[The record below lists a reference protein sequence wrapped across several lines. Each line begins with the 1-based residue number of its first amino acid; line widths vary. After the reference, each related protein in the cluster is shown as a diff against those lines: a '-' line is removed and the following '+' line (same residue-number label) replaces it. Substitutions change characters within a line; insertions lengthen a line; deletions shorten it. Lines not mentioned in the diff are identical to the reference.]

1 MRPPHQHSRINLVE
15 LKAQIVKKL
24 GAERSK
30 QYFHYLNRLLSLK
43 VSKGEFDKLCVG
55 IIGRENIPLHN
66 QFIRSI
72 LRNACGQGGPP
83 PSIHKDDVLKHE
95 AQVGGKVIS
104 ADGYQNGS
112 HIGMT
117 QALSSP
123 GSSNGGDMLPVSPR
137 KARSGNRD
145 RRTGER
151 RSALGPNGK
160 INFSSQVSMMT
171 NQSNEFNVIVANGDI
186 NPPHIGRHLQH
197 HQGHAQLEKNENEN
211 EIPMPHPAKLSGVG
225 RSSDGPSPVHN
236 KDNLKLVVRE
246 DGKQVSSRISLEAPL
261 GVPLFPVSVGGA
273 RRNLPP
279 ESTLRC
285 IGTFSDGAL
294 LDSLTL
300 RERMEQITVTQ
311 EIEGVSVDCAN
322 ILNHGLDSYLKRL
335 ITSCV
340 EIVGSRSGH
349 ELTRNNT
356 HKLHHHMKLINGV
369 RPAHHYQMLG
379 SGKPWEVQ
387 EQRTYYPI
395 SLQDFRVAME
405 LNPRQLGED
414 WPLLLEKICTRAF
427 EE

>member
-1 MRPPHQHSRINLVE
+1 MPPPRQHPRINLVE
-15 LKAQIVKKL
+15 LKAQIAKKL

-30 QYFHYLNRLLSLK
+30 QYFYYLNRLLSLK

-72 LRNACGQGGPP
+72 LRNACSQSSPP

-95 AQVGGKVIS
+95 TQVGGKVIP

-117 QALSSP
+117 QASSSP

-160 INFSSQVSMMT
+160 INFPSQVSMS
-171 NQSNEFNVIVANGDI
+171 NQSNEFNVILENGDI
-186 NPPHIGRHLQH
+186 NPPHIGWPVQH
-197 HQGHAQLEKNENEN
+197 HQGLTQLEKNENE
-211 EIPMPHPAKLSGVG
+211 ISVPHPAKISGVR
-225 RSSDGPSPVHN
+225 RSSDGPSPVHY
-236 KDNLKLVVRE
+236 KDHLELVVRE
-246 DGKQVSSRISLEAPL
+246 DGKQVPSRISLEAPL
-261 GVPLFPVSVGGA
+261 GVPLCPVSVGGA
-273 RRNLPP
+273 WKTLPP

-285 IGTFSDGAL
+285 IGTFNDGTL

-300 RERMEQITVTQ
+300 RERMEQITVRQ
-311 EIEGVSVDCAN
+311 EIEGLPVDCAN
-322 ILNHGLDSYLKRL
+322 ILNHGLDFYLKRL

-340 EIVGSRSGH
+340 ELVGSRSEH

-356 HKLHHHMKLINGV
+356 YKLHHMKLINGV

-379 SGKPWEVQ
+379 SGKPLEVQ
-387 EQRTYYPI
+387 EQRTHYPI

>member
-1 MRPPHQHSRINLVE
+1 MRPPYQHSRINLVE

-30 QYFHYLNRLLSLK
+30 QYFYYLNKLLSLK

-72 LRNACGQGGPP
+72 LRNACGQSGPP

-95 AQVGGKVIS
+95 TQVGGKAIS

-112 HIGMT
+112 HIGMV
-117 QALSSP
+117 QASSSP
-123 GSSNGGDMLPVSPR
+123 GSSNGGDVLPVSPR

-145 RRTGER
+145 RRNGER

-160 INFSSQVSMMT
+160 TNFASQVST
-171 NQSNEFNVIVANGDI
+171 SNQSNEFNVILENGDI
-186 NPPHIGRHLQH
+186 NPPHIGRPVQH
-197 HQGHAQLEKNENEN
+197 HQGLVQLEKNENE
-211 EIPMPHPAKLSGVG
+211 IYVPQQAKISGVR
-225 RSSDGPSPVHN
+225 RSSDGLSPVYN
-236 KDNLKLVVRE
+236 KDHLELVVRE
-246 DGKQVSSRISLEAPL
+246 DGKQLSSRISLEAPL
-261 GVPLFPVSVGGA
+261 GVPLCSVSVGGA
-273 RRNLPP
+273 RRTLPP

-300 RERMEQITVTQ
+300 RERMEQITMTQ

-340 EIVGSRSGH
+340 GLVGSRSGH

-369 RPAHHYQMLG
+369 LPAHHYQMLG
-379 SGKPWEVQ
+379 SGKPVEVQ
-387 EQRTYYPI
+387 EQRTHYPI

-405 LNPRQLGED
+405 LNPSQLGED